1 MTNLPNILSRATNT
15 PLLLEPGYARTFFGA
30 LAARAGIERLYDVN
44 GEIHDRE
51 KLRIGAES
59 YSRPSGTRDRPYTVD
74 RGVAIIPVTG
84 TLVNKY
90 GYMRP
95 YSGMTGYDGI
105 LRRAAEA
112 FADPEVKGVLLD
124 NDTPG
129 GEVAG
134 CFDCVRS
141 LRAMQINS
149 GKPLWALAYDMNASA
164 GMALASAANRR
175 LITASGYA
183 GSIGVV
189 MAHGSYARQLEK
201 QGIEVTLIFAGKH
214 KADGNPYQSLP
225 DDVYQT
231 LLANLEQLR
240 TEFAQLVATHIGI
253 SVEQVLATE
262 AQMYRGSDA
271 ITAGLADEVV
281 NGNDAARIFADHLS
295 TQGRLLTIGARMTT
309 AQVTENAAT
318 PAPAADARPANT
330 ITMTMADYDQVL
342 STCKTEAR
350 AEERERIGAIVNSEA
365 AKGREELAMHLAT
378 CTELTPADAEKVLSA
393 AGQTVK
399 PTTTGH
405 KTALDMVMESQTVK
419 SIGADAGEGKD
430 ETVHHLDRIASMYNQ
445 QHGIKH

>member
-30 LAARAGIERLYDVN
+30 LAARAGIERLYDAD

-59 YSRPSGTRDRPYTVD
+59 YTSSRGRDRPYVVD
-74 RGVAIIPVTG
+74 RGVAVIPVTG

-90 GYMRP
+90 GYMKP

-105 LRRAAEA
+105 LKRAAEA

-141 LRAMQINS
+141 LRTMQINS

-189 MAHGSYARQLEK
+189 MAHGSYSKQLEK
-201 QGIEVTLIFAGKH
+201 QGVEVTLIYAGKH

-309 AQVTENAAT
+309 AQVAQNAAT
-318 PAPAADARPANT
+318 PAPAADAQPTNT
-330 ITMTMADYDQVL
+330 ITMTFAEYDQTL
-342 STCKTEAR
+342 SNAKAVAR
-350 AEERERIGAIVNSEA
+350 IEERARLAAILGCEA
-365 AKGREELAMHLAT
+365 ANGREELALHLAT
-378 CTELTPADAEKVLSA
+378 ATDMDAGAAQNVLSVSGKVTLTSA
-393 AGQTVK
+393 VS
-399 PTTTGH
+399 H
-405 KTALDMVMESQTVK
+405 KTALDMVMESQPVTA
-419 SIGADAGEGKD
+419 IGPDAEGETD
-430 ETVHHLDRIASMYNQ
+430 ETTARLSRVATLFQ
-445 QHGIKH
+445 KQHGIRQ

>member
-30 LAARAGIERLYDVN
+30 LAARAGIERLYDAN

-59 YSRPSGTRDRPYTVD
+59 YTPSRGRDRPYTVD
-74 RGVAIIPVTG
+74 RGVAVIPVTG

-90 GYMRP
+90 GYMKP

-105 LRRAAEA
+105 LKRAAEA

-141 LRAMQINS
+141 LRTMQINS

-201 QGIEVTLIFAGKH
+201 QGIEVTLIYAGKH

-231 LLANLEQLR
+231 LLSSLEQLR

-309 AQVTENAAT
+309 EQVTPNAAT
-318 PAPAADARPANT
+318 PAPAADAQQK
-330 ITMTMADYDQVL
+330 ITLADHQAAL
-342 STCKTEAR
+342 TNAKAEAR
-350 AEERERIGAIVNSEA
+350 TAERERIGAIVNSEA

-378 CTELTPADAEKVLSA
+378 CTELAPADAEKVLSA

-405 KTALDMVMESQTVK
+405 KTALDMVMEGQPVK
-419 SIGADAGEGKD
+419 AIGPDAAANEGQD
-430 ETVHHLDRIASMYNQ
+430 ETAQRLDRVATMYNQ

>member
-30 LAARAGIERLYDVN
+30 LAARAGIERLYDAD

-59 YSRPSGTRDRPYTVD
+59 YSPSRASRDRPYTVD
-74 RGVAIIPVTG
+74 RGVAVIPVAG

-90 GYMRP
+90 GYMKP

-105 LRRAAEA
+105 LKRAAEA

-141 LRAMQINS
+141 LRTMQINS

-231 LLANLEQLR
+231 LLANLEKLR

-309 AQVTENAAT
+309 AQVAQNAAT
-318 PAPAADARPANT
+318 PAPAADAPQTET
-330 ITMTMADYDQVL
+330 ITLAAHNDAL
-342 STCKTEAR
+342 SKAKAEAR
-350 AEERERIGAIVNSEA
+350 TEERERIGAIVNSDA

-393 AGQTVK
+393 AGQTTK
-399 PTTTGH
+399 PTTTSH
-405 KTALDMVMESQTVK
+405 KTALDMVMESQPVK
-419 SIGADAGEGKD
+419 SLGADAGEGKD